1 MNPHLQ
7 SRTCTKSKGKSGW
20 RRCLAF
26 GAALLCAAGSHGA
39 DVSWTGPDIGQ
50 WHVGSN
56 WSGGS
61 VPVPGDNV
69 TISGASVGVTDERR
83 IDGAFTLT
91 GGGELR
97 VSGEFGSFTATG
109 ETSINNG
116 KLSVE
121 NGALLD
127 LSEAT
132 EYVWSLCE
140 RSQIVFVS
148 GEGSVLDLSG
158 VQQVSV
164 GVPSCVDHL
173 QSSMVITSGGLLDF
187 SGLET
192 ISSPDAQTLAIN
204 VIVGGQLLAPN
215 LTAITGT
222 EGTLDGVFFLT
233 GENVDLE
240 FPALTT
246 MESTTLVM
254 SGGTFTAD
262 AMVEAIDCLLGAG
275 GDGTLSLDA
284 LETMRGGGL
293 TIGLESGLT
302 LPELTLLSDTFVL
315 LNDLS
320 VLNVPKLAVV
330 EGVNDVTFFTA
341 AGRVDL
347 NAPVL
352 ATARNVAFAHTSLV
366 EESTLD
372 LTALRN
378 YTWDLCKGSVPFT
391 VSGAGAT
398 IDASGLR
405 TVSIAYASCLDV
417 GLGYNFGAT
426 AGGQLDLS
434 GLTTVNAPLGQFVL
448 FFAANAG
455 TVIDVS
461 SLVTFNPVIVSFNE
475 SDGGRIIRAGDGGGE
490 GEGEGEGEGKL
501 PGCYAGGPAGGMG
514 AGDALLVL
522 GLIGAIALSSR
533 SRRYDAS

>member
-1 MNPHLQ
+1 MNPLFQ
-7 SRTCTKSKGKSGW
+7 LRKCTESKGGVGW
-20 RRCLAF
+20 RRCLAL
-26 GAALLCAAGSHGA
+26 GTALLCAAGTQA
-39 DVSWTGPDIGQ
+39 VDVSWTGPDIGQ

-61 VPVPGDNV
+61 VPLPGDDV
-69 TISGASVGVTDERR
+69 TINGASVGVTDERR
-83 IDGAFTLT
+83 IDGTFTLT
-91 GGGELR
+91 NGAELR

-116 KLSVE
+116 RLSVQG
-121 NGALLD
+121 GALLD
-127 LSEAT
+127 LSRAT

-140 RSQIVFVS
+140 QSQIVFVN

-158 VQQVSV
+158 VQQLSMS
-164 GVPSCVDHL
+164 VPSCGEI
-173 QSSMVITSGGLLDF
+173 QSSMVITSGGLIDF

-192 ISSPDAQTLAIN
+192 ISSPSAQTLAIN
-204 VIVGGQLLAPN
+204 LLVGGQMIAPN
-215 LTAITGT
+215 LSAITGT
-222 EGTLDGVFFLT
+222 ENALDGLFLLT
-233 GENVDLE
+233 GEGVALE
-240 FPALTT
+240 LPALTS

-254 SGGTFTAD
+254 SGGTFTANGL
-262 AMVEAIDCLLGAG
+262 VEAIDCLLGAG

-315 LNDLS
+315 LSDLS

-330 EGVNDVTFFTA
+330 EGVDDMTFFTA

-372 LTALRN
+372 LTALRT
-378 YTWDLCKGSVPFT
+378 YTWDLCKGGVPFT

-398 IDASGLR
+398 INASGLR
-405 TVSIAYASCLDV
+405 TVSIAYASCLDLA
-417 GLGYNFGAT
+417 LGYNFGAT
-426 AGGQLDLS
+426 LGGRLDLS
-434 GLTTVNAPLGQFVL
+434 GLTTVNAPLGQFVTFL
-448 FFAANAG
+448 AANAG

-461 SLVTFNPVIVSFNE
+461 SLVTFNPVIVSFFEN
-475 SDGGRIIRAGDGGGE
+475 DGGRIIRAGGGGGE

-522 GLIGAIALSSR
+522 GLMGAIALSSR